1 MKSTQSLGQRSNHCR
16 SRKCIW
22 WHIPVHAIFAVFYL
36 FFLLVLSR
44 PSFTSRTPNKDQ
56 KTEEHF
62 TFCLFKSHIPETF
75 MSSAATAFVHATLK
89 CSQKCLTLKVARLG
103 SLGWIPTI
111 QVPFNS
117 SCTALQYETGT
128 KFFHR
133 AVPKLHAVKNSIKFC
148 YFIIETLNKI
158 RINQ

>member
-1 MKSTQSLGQRSNHCR
+1 M
-16 SRKCIW
+16 
-22 WHIPVHAIFAVFYL
+22 
-36 FFLLVLSR
+36 
-44 PSFTSRTPNKDQ
+44 
-56 KTEEHF
+56 
-62 TFCLFKSHIPETF
+62 
-75 MSSAATAFVHATLK
+75 
-89 CSQKCLTLKVARLG
+89 
-103 SLGWIPTI
+103 I

-117 SCTALQYETGT
+117 SCAALQYETGM